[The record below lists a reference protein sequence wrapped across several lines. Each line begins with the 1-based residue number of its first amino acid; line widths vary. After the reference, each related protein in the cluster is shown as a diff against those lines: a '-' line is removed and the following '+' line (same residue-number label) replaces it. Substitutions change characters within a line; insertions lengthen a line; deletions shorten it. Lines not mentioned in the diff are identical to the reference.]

1 MSWIQSSK
9 YVGEQVTVTRGL
21 LIYLRTYSRTHAL
34 TSTWFA
40 YQESKTLRTRVA
52 ALESTGSEGLAQ
64 LVRGESTREAQGS
77 KAEKA

>member
-21 LIYLRTYSRTHAL
+21 LIYLRTYPPTHAL
-34 TSTWFA
+34 TSPWFA